1 MQPSDPAGTAARSSL
16 PAVDPQTL
24 LAQLGS
30 EVAGALSSAAER
42 VGALATTGRI
52 GRIELRALR
61 DDIERARRAAIV
73 AQQVSRLASGRV
85 TLVKEGLE
93 LAALLREAVRQRAR
107 EIGARSIEL
116 QQLLSAV
123 DVRSDPTLLFALLQ
137 AVLDW
142 SFEHACTRI
151 DLDVKASAWP
161 AQAQLHSA
169 FGYRGTNEAETDASP
184 PGEHG
189 DEALDTVSWCLVQQT
204 AAVLD
209 LGLRRHDANGRTEM
223 VLEFPATLA
232 PSLRSP
238 ANVTHGTTPGAFIAP
253 APGGHHVLALMTR
266 REVCSL
272 VREAL
277 RPMAAQVDFV
287 DTVEEA
293 RRLCAG
299 TTPQAVVY
307 EASLASEAF
316 EQMRAGLLAAAP
328 RVAFVRIV
336 EEGRA
341 FELMNAGGRP
351 LACVGRDGIIESLP
365 AALQFE
371 LTRVA

>member
-1 MQPSDPAGTAARSSL
+1 VQPSDLAGTAAGGGP

-42 VGALATTGRI
+42 VGTLAATGRI

-61 DDIERARRAAIV
+61 EEIERARRAAIV

-85 TLVKEGLE
+85 IPVMEGLD
-93 LAALLREAVRQRAR
+93 LAALLRETVRQRAR
-107 EIGARSIEL
+107 EIGARGIEL
-116 QQLLSAV
+116 RQQLATV

-151 DLDVKASAWP
+151 DFTVSVSAWP

-169 FGYRGTNEAETDASP
+169 FGYRGDDEGEAAAAA
-184 PGEHG
+184 PGDGG
-189 DEALDTVSWCLVQQT
+189 DDTLATVSWCLVQQI
-204 AAVLD
+204 AAVLG
-209 LGLRRHDANGRTEM
+209 LGLRRRDAHGRTEM

-232 PSLRSP
+232 PNLRSTP
-238 ANVTHGTTPGAFIAP
+238 TTTLDKTNTAFATQ
-253 APGGHHVLALMTR
+253 ALGGHHVLALTAR
-266 REVCSL
+266 REVYGL

-277 RPMAAQVDFV
+277 RPTGAIVDVVGTV
-287 DTVEEA
+287 DEA
-293 RRLCAG
+293 RQLCAG
-299 TTPQAVVY
+299 TMPHAVVY
-307 EASLASEAF
+307 EAALATEPF
-316 EQMRAGLLAAAP
+316 EHLRAGLLAAAP
-328 RVAFVRIV
+328 RLAFVRIV
-336 EEGRA
+336 DEGRA
-341 FELMNAGGRP
+341 FELLNSGGRP

-371 LTRVA
+371 LARVA

>member
-1 MQPSDPAGTAARSSL
+1 VHPSDPAGTAAGSSQ
-16 PAVDPQTL
+16 PAVDPQIL

-42 VGALATTGRI
+42 VGALAASGRI

-61 DDIERARRAAIV
+61 DEIERARRAAIV

-85 TLVKEGLE
+85 SVVREGLD
-93 LAALLREAVRQRAR
+93 LAALLREAVCQRAR
-107 EIGARSIEL
+107 EVGARGIEL
-116 QQLLSAV
+116 QLLLTAV

-142 SFEHACTRI
+142 SFEHACTRV
-151 DLDVKASAWP
+151 DLTVKVAAWP
-161 AQAQLHSA
+161 AQAELRGS
-169 FGYRGTNEAETDASP
+169 FGYRGSDETEATAGSPDEHSDET
-184 PGEHG
+184 
-189 DEALDTVSWCLVQQT
+189 LDTVSWHLVRQT
-204 AAVLD
+204 AAVLG
-209 LGLRRHDANGRTEM
+209 LGLRRRDAHGSTEL

-232 PSLRSP
+232 PSLRP
-238 ANVTHGTTPGAFIAP
+238 APNATPGATA
-253 APGGHHVLALMTR
+253 AALVTQVLGGHHVLALAAR

-277 RPMAAQVDFV
+277 RPLGAQVDCV
-287 DTVEEA
+287 DTVDEA
-293 RRLCAG
+293 RQLCTG

-307 EASLASEAF
+307 EASLAGEAF
-316 EQMRAGLLAAAP
+316 EQLRAGLLAAAP

-341 FELMNAGGRP
+341 FELMNTAGRP
-351 LACVGRDGIIESLP
+351 LACVGRDGIIASLP
-365 AALQFE
+365 SALQFE
-371 LTRVA
+371 LTRLA

>member
-1 MQPSDPAGTAARSSL
+1 VQPSDPAGTAAGSRQ

-42 VGALATTGRI
+42 VGALAASGRI

-61 DDIERARRAAIV
+61 DEIERARRAAIV

-85 TLVKEGLE
+85 SLVGEGFD

-107 EIGARSIEL
+107 EIGARGIEMW
-116 QQLLSAV
+116 QLLTTV

-142 SFEHACTRI
+142 SFEHACSRI
-151 DLDVKASAWP
+151 DLTVKASAWP
-161 AQAQLHSA
+161 AQAELHSS
-169 FGYRGTNEAETDASP
+169 FDYRGNDETETTAGFPDAESDDT
-184 PGEHG
+184 
-189 DEALDTVSWCLVQQT
+189 LDTVSWHLVRQT
-204 AAVLD
+204 AAVLG
-209 LGLRRHDANGRTEM
+209 LGLRRRDAHGRSEM

-232 PSLRSP
+232 PSLP
-238 ANVTHGTTPGAFIAP
+238 ALADATPGSAA
-253 APGGHHVLALMTR
+253 AARLTQALSGHHVLALAAR

-277 RPMAAQVDFV
+277 RPLGAQVDLV
-287 DTVEEA
+287 DTVDEA
-293 RRLCAG
+293 RQLCAG

-307 EASLASEAF
+307 EASLAGEAF
-316 EQMRAGLLAAAP
+316 EQLRAGLLAAAP

-336 EEGRA
+336 DEGRA
-341 FELMNAGGRP
+341 FELVNAGGRP
-351 LACVGRDGIIESLP
+351 LACVGRDGIIATLP
-365 AALQFE
+365 SALLFE
-371 LTRVA
+371 LTRLA

>member
-1 MQPSDPAGTAARSSL
+1 MQPSDPAGTAAGSRQ
-16 PAVDPQTL
+16 PAVDPRTL

-61 DDIERARRAAIV
+61 DEIERARHAAIV
-73 AQQVSRLASGRV
+73 AQQVARLASGRV
-85 TLVKEGLE
+85 TLVKEGLD
-93 LAALLREAVRQRAR
+93 LAALQREAVCQRAR
-107 EIGARSIEL
+107 EIGARGIEL
-116 QQLLSAV
+116 RQLLTAV

-151 DLDVKASAWP
+151 DLTVSASAWP
-161 AQAQLHSA
+161 AQAELHSS
-169 FGYRGTNEAETDASP
+169 FGYRGSDETETTAGSS
-184 PGEHG
+184 
-189 DEALDTVSWCLVQQT
+189 DEDSDDTLDTVSWYLVQQT
-204 AAVLD
+204 AAVLG
-209 LGLRRHDANGRTEM
+209 LGLRRRDAHGRTEM

-232 PSLRSP
+232 PSLRAAASVPP
-238 ANVTHGTTPGAFIAP
+238 AMAATAVVTQAL
-253 APGGHHVLALMTR
+253 GGHHVLALAAR

-277 RPMAAQVDFV
+277 RPLGAQVDFV
-287 DTVEEA
+287 DTVDEA
-293 RRLCAG
+293 RQLCAG

-307 EASLASEAF
+307 EAAMAGDAF
-316 EQMRAGLLAAAP
+316 EQLRAGLLAAAP

-336 EEGRA
+336 EDGRA
-341 FELMNAGGRP
+341 FELMNVGGRP

-365 AALQFE
+365 SALQFE
-371 LTRVA
+371 LTRLA